1 MTTSFAAKYDAEC
14 REDKERELQTDL
26 SVRDRAMIAAA
37 ITVAI
42 ENIQREIIF
51 EQDSERLSPTEL
63 HERLMM
69 GSIFWRQMERIAAA
83 LPGANRLVAC

>member
-1 MTTSFAAKYDAEC
+1 MTTSFAARYDAEC

-42 ENIQREIIF
+42 ENIQREMIF
-51 EQDSERLSPTEL
+51 EQDAERLSPPEL
-63 HERLMM
+63 HEKLLA
-69 GSIFWRQMERIAAA
+69 GCIFWRQIERIAAA
-83 LPGANRLVAC
+83 LPGADRLVAC

>member
-26 SVRDRAMIAAA
+26 SVRNRAMIAAA

-42 ENIQREIIF
+42 ESLQREMIF
-51 EQDSERLSPTEL
+51 EQDAERLSPTGLYEKL
-63 HERLMM
+63 KD
-69 GSIFWRQMERIAAA
+69 GSVFFSQLEKIAAR
-83 LPGANRLVAC
+83 LPGADRLVAC

>member
-26 SVRDRAMIAAA
+26 SVRDRAMTAAA
-37 ITVAI
+37 ITVSI

-63 HERLMM
+63 HEKLLEE
-69 GSIFWRQMERIAAA
+69 SIFFSQLEKIATV
-83 LPGANRLVAC
+83 LPGANRLLT

>member
-42 ENIQREIIF
+42 ENIQREILF
-51 EQDSERLSPTEL
+51 EQDAERLSPTEL
-63 HERLMM
+63 HGKLSE
-69 GSIFWRQMERIAAA
+69 GSVSWEQIERIAAA
-83 LPGANRLVAC
+83 LPGADRC

>member
-26 SVRDRAMIAAA
+26 SVRDRAMTAAA

-42 ENIQREIIF
+42 ENIQREMIF
-51 EQDSERLSPTEL
+51 EQDAERLSPTEL
-63 HERLMM
+63 HSKLLEE
-69 GSIFWRQMERIAAA
+69 SIFFSQLEEIAAR
-83 LPGANRLVAC
+83 LPGADRLVAC

>member
-42 ENIQREIIF
+42 ENIQREILF
-51 EQDSERLSPTEL
+51 EQDAERLFPTEL
-63 HERLMM
+63 HDKLSE
-69 GSIFWRQMERIAAA
+69 GSVSWGQMERITAA
-83 LPGANRLVAC
+83 LPGADRLVAF